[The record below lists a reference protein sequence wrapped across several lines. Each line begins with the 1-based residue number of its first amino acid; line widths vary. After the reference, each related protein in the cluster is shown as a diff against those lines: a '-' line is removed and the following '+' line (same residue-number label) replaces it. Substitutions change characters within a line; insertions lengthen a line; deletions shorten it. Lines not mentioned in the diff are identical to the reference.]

1 MQGKNKFMDDMSQIM
16 TNAMGVAQGAKD
28 EAENA
33 MKSVMDRWLA
43 DRNFVTRE
51 EFDAVRAMAQKAR
64 AQNDELS
71 ARLEALEAAGAKK
84 ATKSKAAPKT

>member
-1 MQGKNKFMDDMSQIM
+1 MMQSKNKFMDDMSQIM

-33 MKSVMDRWLA
+33 MKSFMDRWLA

-51 EFDAVRAMAQKAR
+51 EFDGGAGHGAKG
-64 AQNDELS
+64 
-71 ARLEALEAAGAKK
+71 AGAK
-84 ATKSKAAPKT
+84 

>member
-1 MQGKNKFMDDMSQIM
+1 MQSKNKFMDDMSQIM
-16 TNAMGVAQGAKD
+16 TNAMGVGKGAKD

-33 MKSVMDRWLA
+33 MKSFMDRWLA